1 MSIQRV
7 VYLVMAV
14 LGIGGYG
21 RRWREW
27 SAKEGRKEV
36 DWDEVTGQ
44 LTALF
49 YVVGENRI
57 YMLRRHDGEF
67 GR

>member
-49 YVVGENRI
+49 YVA
-57 YMLRRHDGEF
+57 
-67 GR
+67 